1 MWDNSWKTNTCD
13 NNPKASYTTEMNKHA
28 VCGFCIFVKYI
39 YNKFQNEIF
48 YWGKDC
54 LAKHYDILNDISL
67 KLINIEHKKC
77 YH

>member
-1 MWDNSWKTNTCD
+1 
-13 NNPKASYTTEMNKHA
+13 MNKHA

-39 YNKFQNEIF
+39 YNKFQNDTF
-48 YWGKDC
+48 YWGEDC
-54 LAKHYDILNDISL
+54 LAKYYDILNDISL